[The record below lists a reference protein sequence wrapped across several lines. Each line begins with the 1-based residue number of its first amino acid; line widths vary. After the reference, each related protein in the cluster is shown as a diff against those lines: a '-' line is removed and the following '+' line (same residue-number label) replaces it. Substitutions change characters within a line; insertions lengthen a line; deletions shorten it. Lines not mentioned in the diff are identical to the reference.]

1 MGIRLKKGDQVIVLS
16 GADKGK
22 VGPITQI
29 LPSQSR
35 VVVDGV
41 NLRTKHIKKTST
53 RRTGGLERAPRPIHA
68 SNVGL
73 LRPGSKNRATRV
85 GFSTKSGGK
94 KIRIA
99 TQAGGKAIK
108 S

>member
-1 MGIRLKKGDQVIVLS
+1 MGNRLKKGDQVVILS
-16 GADKGK
+16 GVDKGK
-22 VGPITQI
+22 VGPVTQV
-29 LPSQSR
+29 LPAQGR

-85 GFSTKSGGK
+85 GFSIKSGGK
-94 KIRIA
+94 KIRVA
-99 TQAGGKAIK
+99 TQAGGKEIK
-108 S
+108 A